1 MEESGTQEETNVQ
14 DTEGQES
21 TEEKTTEG
29 QEPTADSTK
38 TKEVEPKTFD
48 ENYVKGLRAEN
59 ARYRRKLRET
69 ESSIPN
75 IVQSEVQKILY
86 GNQGQQGYS
95 QTGQPYQPVQQRQT
109 TQLYDPRVDDMLLS
123 NKLNEVKAD
132 PYFKELFNEVDEEG
146 RTFEE
151 RLLETAVEK
160 QWPIEELD
168 ALVFKMEKAKILGK
182 SRQSAIDEAYKSMSQ
197 KAQGSAEKNVSSG
210 KNVEEGEVNNVDDA
224 VKKAMKEHGVTSL
237 SDLR

>member
-14 DTEGQES
+14 NTEGQEP
-21 TEEKTTEG
+21 EGDTEG
-29 QEPTADSTK
+29 QEPTAESTK
-38 TKEVEPKTFD
+38 TKEAEPKTFD

-59 ARYRRKLRET
+59 AKYRRQARDL
-69 ESSIPN
+69 ESSIPK
-75 IVQSEVQKILY
+75 IVQNEVNRIIQ
-86 GNQGQQGYS
+86 GNQGQQGYP
-95 QTGQPYQPVQQRQT
+95 QAGQPYQPGQQQQT
-109 TQLYDPRVDDMLLS
+109 TQLYDPRVDDMLLA

-132 PYFKELFNEVDEEG
+132 PYFKELFNEVDDEG